1 MCFNGVNYGMMEEVN
16 RPSRILLEQEKHS
29 TLKDH
34 CSVISD
40 GSRDLQGLGVCLCTF
55 MLAKII

>member
-40 GSRDLQGLGVCLCTF
+40 RSRDL
-55 MLAKII
+55 